1 MKRIIC
7 YISDHFVFHFLCLRL
22 IVIPRSMDEQK
33 EECANSV
40 EDNSISNVNLKNQ
53 HMIMRKRGRPRKC
66 NVKDHEDHEYY
77 NNNSDQKE
85 SDRRRQKAAEAEE
98 SIKSLEKELALDFQE
113 PVTKR
118 LRPRKGIPRRAA
130 V

>member
-1 MKRIIC
+1 
-7 YISDHFVFHFLCLRL
+7 
-22 IVIPRSMDEQK
+22 MDELK
-33 EECANSV
+33 EESANSV
-40 EDNSISNVNLKNQ
+40 EDNSISNLNLKNQ

-66 NVKDHEDHEYY
+66 NVKEHEDHHEYY

-85 SDRRRQKAAEAEE
+85 SGRRHQKAAEAEE
-98 SIKSLEKELALDFQE
+98 SIKSLEKELALDFEE
-113 PVTKR
+113 PVVHTKR

>member
-1 MKRIIC
+1 
-7 YISDHFVFHFLCLRL
+7 
-22 IVIPRSMDEQK
+22 MDEQK
-33 EECANSV
+33 EESANSV
-40 EDNSISNVNLKNQ
+40 EDNSISNANLKNQ
-53 HMIMRKRGRPRKC
+53 HMNMRKRGRPRKC

-85 SDRRRQKAAEAEE
+85 SGRKHQKAAEAEE
-98 SIKSLEKELALDFQE
+98 SIKSLEKELALDFEE
-113 PVTKR
+113 PVVHTKR